1 MELQGNSIKF
11 ILIHPI
17 LIALYPVFFVYSQ
30 NIHLI
35 LIQGIIFPI
44 LIILGITISMW
55 IIIRSVLKN
64 TRKSALLTSLFVF
77 LFFSYGHIFNI
88 LESNSNQEYSFL
100 IHTFLLIIY
109 AAVVIFSTY
118 YLVKTPTKLNNITT
132 LANVIS
138 ITLVSFVLFNI
149 GAANFESFSVYQ
161 NEIQPTIVLENN
173 SEKLP
178 DVYYIVLDEY
188 AQLRTLDTFYDYDN
202 SNFIKFLQDHGF
214 FVTKNSHSNYAQ
226 TFLATASTL
235 NMENVNYLSD
245 IVGEKSLDQ
254 RIPYQMI
261 SNNLVMKNFK
271 TMGYEIYNFDSG
283 WWGTRNLQIADV
295 NLCSKN
301 QSVDFH
307 TLYKLK
313 QTSILRVFDMFIKDP
328 TSKIFHQ
335 ERRDRIFCQFDDIVE
350 IKHEAEK
357 PVFVFMHVMAPHD
370 PYVFGPNGEEV
381 DYKYTFGPTGTAYL
395 DPDEEKIAYV
405 NQLTY
410 LTKILEETIKN
421 LLENSDSP
429 PVIIIQSDTGPNIGF
444 TGATK
449 ELQQANR
456 MLIFNAY
463 YFPNEKYDLLYDDIT
478 PVNSFRVVFDSQFQT
493 NYGMVE
499 DKSFFSTYKKP
510 YALIELNDLLI
521 LN

>member
-1 MELQGNSIKF
+1 MQENSIKF
-11 ILIHPI
+11 IIIHPI

-35 LIQGIIFPI
+35 LIQGIVFPLI
-44 LIILGITISMW
+44 IILGIAIAIW
-55 IIIRSVLKN
+55 AVIKAILKN
-64 TRKSALLTSLFVF
+64 ARKSALLTSLYVF
-77 LFFSYGHIFNI
+77 LFFSYGHIFNVI
-88 LESNSNQEYSFL
+88 ESNSTQEYSIL
-100 IHTFLLIIY
+100 SHVFLLITYVFI
-109 AAVVIFSTY
+109 VIFVTY
-118 YLVKTPTKLNNITT
+118 YFVKTHRKLNSVTT
-132 LANVIS
+132 IANVIS

-149 GAANFESFSVYQ
+149 GIFNFENLNNYQ
-161 NEIQPTIVLENN
+161 DEMDVPITLENN
-173 SEKLP
+173 LKNFP

-188 AQLRTLDTFYDYDN
+188 APLRTLDTFYDYDN
-202 SNFIKFLQDHGF
+202 SNFIKFLQEHGF
-214 FVTKNSHSNYAQ
+214 YVTKNSHSNYAQ

-235 NMENVNYLSD
+235 NMKNVNHLSD
-245 IVGEKSLDQ
+245 IIGEESLDQ

-261 SNNLVMKNFK
+261 NNNLVMENFK
-271 TMGYEIYNFDSG
+271 TMGYEIYSFDSG

-301 QSVDFH
+301 QNVDFH

-328 TSKIFHQ
+328 TSKVFHQ
-335 ERRDRIFCQFDDIVE
+335 ERRDRIFCQFDDITK
-350 IKHEAEK
+350 IKQETEK

-381 DYKYTFGPTGTAYL
+381 DYKYTFGPTGTPYL
-395 DPDEEKIAYV
+395 DPNEEKNAYL
-405 NQLTY
+405 NQLIY
-410 LTKILEETIKN
+410 LTKILEETIEN
-421 LLENSDSP
+421 LQENSDNQP
-429 PVIIIQSDTGPNIGF
+429 IIIVQSDTGPSTNFGEV
-444 TGATK
+444 TNEMHQVG
-449 ELQQANR
+449 R
-456 MLIFNAY
+456 MSIFNAY
-463 YFPNEKYDLLYDDIT
+463 YFPNGQYDLLYDDIT

-499 DKSFFSTYKKP
+499 DKIFFSTYEKP

>member
-1 MELQGNSIKF
+1 MQENSIKF
-11 ILIHPI
+11 IIIHPI

-35 LIQGIIFPI
+35 LIQGIVFPLI
-44 LIILGITISMW
+44 IILGIAIAIW
-55 IIIRSVLKN
+55 AVIKAILKN
-64 TRKSALLTSLFVF
+64 ARKSALLTSLYVF
-77 LFFSYGHIFNI
+77 LFFSYGHIFNVI
-88 LESNSNQEYSFL
+88 ESNSTQEYSIL
-100 IHTFLLIIY
+100 SHVFLLITYVFI
-109 AAVVIFSTY
+109 VIFVTY
-118 YLVKTPTKLNNITT
+118 YFVKTHRKLNSVTT
-132 LANVIS
+132 IANVIS

-149 GAANFESFSVYQ
+149 GIFNFENLNNYQ
-161 NEIQPTIVLENN
+161 DEMDVPITLENN
-173 SEKLP
+173 LKNFP

-188 AQLRTLDTFYDYDN
+188 APLRTLDTFYDYDN
-202 SNFIKFLQDHGF
+202 SNFIKFLQEHGF
-214 FVTKNSHSNYAQ
+214 YVTKNSHSNYAQ

-235 NMENVNYLSD
+235 NMKNVNYLSD
-245 IVGEKSLDQ
+245 IIGEESLDQ

-261 SNNLVMKNFK
+261 NNNLVMENFK
-271 TMGYEIYNFDSG
+271 TMGYEIYSFDSG

-301 QSVDFH
+301 QNVDFH

-328 TSKIFHQ
+328 TSKVFHQ
-335 ERRDRIFCQFDDIVE
+335 ERRDRIFCQFDDIAKIE
-350 IKHEAEK
+350 QKTEK

-381 DYKYTFGPTGTAYL
+381 DYKYTFGPTGTPYL
-395 DPDEEKIAYV
+395 DPNEEKNAYL
-405 NQLTY
+405 NQLIY
-410 LTKILEETIKN
+410 LTKILEETIEN
-421 LLENSDSP
+421 LQENSDNQP
-429 PVIIIQSDTGPNIGF
+429 IIIVQSDTGPSTNFGEV
-444 TGATK
+444 TNEMHQVG
-449 ELQQANR
+449 R
-456 MLIFNAY
+456 MSIFNAY
-463 YFPNEKYDLLYDDIT
+463 YFPNGQYDLLYDDIT

-499 DKSFFSTYKKP
+499 DKIFFSTYEKP